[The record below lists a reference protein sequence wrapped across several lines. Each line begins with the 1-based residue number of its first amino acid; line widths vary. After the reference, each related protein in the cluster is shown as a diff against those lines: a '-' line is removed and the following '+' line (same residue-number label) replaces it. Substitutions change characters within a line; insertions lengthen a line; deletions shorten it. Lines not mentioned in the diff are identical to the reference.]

1 MILNKV
7 MWLCRG
13 KGSSP
18 SLPYIPLS
26 FTSISA
32 NLSSILY
39 LALPY
44 LPYLP
49 LTFPFYF
56 PSLYSYFPLNLPR
69 PYFSSSLNISFPTYP
84 LQSLTSPYL
93 PFPHPSPYPFI
104 SPFPSL
110 PLLWDLWF
118 LSPSGGG
125 GIYTPVV
132 ILAVYPHLVENDD
145 FINFSYKSR
154 PTHFK
159 NLKTKWRKFP
169 RFPRVP

>member
-1 MILNKV
+1 MLHYDYLGKLFMKNAIFLSSFELCSYVKV
-7 MWLCRG
+7 
-13 KGSSP
+13 KSYSP

-32 NLSSILY
+32 NLPSILY

-84 LQSLTSPYL
+84 LQSLPSPYL

-125 GIYTPVV
+125 FTP
-132 ILAVYPHLVENDD
+132 L
-145 FINFSYKSR
+145 
-154 PTHFK
+154 
-159 NLKTKWRKFP
+159 
-169 RFPRVP
+169 